1 MSSTVDP
8 LKLLN
13 RGPAYLRSAFQT
25 QSANRATPTL
35 SAAERLNVRKKSGE
49 LKNDQKRPQTAPIQ
63 CTKPTQNPPKRS
75 EFETWT
81 AEQLVNRGSESKQN
95 PGYAARMLA
104 TTNQRPKTAQ
114 PYSLMQQR
122 RRNPVRGN
130 HNAIQG
136 KHTRERSNSVDRFF
150 DTLGGTFLPSSNPPS
165 LVPSGSVSD
174 LSGLSR
180 AASQNIRSRSDST
193 ESLNNPE
200 SETNEAKKLK
210 PEVSQV
216 EKRIRVML
224 WLSNCKPQ
232 PHMSTPVKG

>member
-1 MSSTVDP
+1 M
-8 LKLLN
+8 
-13 RGPAYLRSAFQT
+13 
-25 QSANRATPTL
+25 
-35 SAAERLNVRKKSGE
+35 
-49 LKNDQKRPQTAPIQ
+49 
-63 CTKPTQNPPKRS
+63 
-75 EFETWT
+75 
-81 AEQLVNRGSESKQN
+81 
-95 PGYAARMLA
+95 
-104 TTNQRPKTAQ
+104 
-114 PYSLMQQR
+114 
-122 RRNPVRGN
+122 RGN

-150 DTLGGTFLPSSNPPS
+150 DTLGIWLSPFISRHGDVSCFWKILMKFLGGTFLPSSNPPS